1 MDSQPADFDR
11 TKAYDLVTNYI
22 TAHPDLKAI
31 YCVNDTMA
39 MGAQEAVEA
48 SGKDIKVCG
57 TDGHA
62 DAIQSVAD
70 GKLCA
75 TVAQDPALVGA
86 TGLELMVE
94 AVETDA
100 PLESTVDI
108 PVTRIDPIL
117 ITIDNAAEN
126 LA

>member
-1 MDSQPADFDR
+1 MP
-11 TKAYDLVTNYI
+11 
-22 TAHPDLKAI
+22 TA
-31 YCVNDTMA
+31 N
-39 MGAQEAVEA
+39 
-48 SGKDIKVCG
+48 
-57 TDGHA
+57 
-62 DAIQSVAD
+62 
-70 GKLCA
+70 LCA
-75 TVAQDPALVGA
+75 TVAQDAALVGA

-100 PLESTVDI
+100 AMEPTVDI